1 MSAEIQ
7 HAQHKSPS
15 QHDAWDRIM
24 RAHWHVR
31 RFTENDL
38 AEARRLLGEAIALDP
53 TNSMAYSDLAFARH
67 FEAVFGWGEGP
78 AQSHAAFAEEA
89 RKAVILDDG
98 DAAAHTA
105 LALCEMFSGRQ
116 GEARRRLQRA
126 LDLDPNLT
134 TARGFLGH
142 TYAFGGDCD
151 AAMPH
156 FDEAIRLS
164 PRDPLLVLYQLG
176 MGWAAFAGRALRR
189 GGQIRYAGCRSQ
201 SGVPRHIRRP
211 GCRPWTFGSGR
222 RCSHHARPIIAAHAR
237 IDRERPS
244 PRPALC
250 AGDRPG
256 AVSRRI
262 AQGRDAGVS
271 TRVCRYSRSVATLA
285 LGCGEQHP
293 AVACHRGV
301 VGQDR
306 HYVVPDDAELVAVID
321 PAGAVQL
328 AQSVERPAHLML
340 VIDATG

>member
-15 QHDAWDRIM
+15 QLDAWDRIM

-78 AQSHAAFAEEA
+78 AQSHAAFPEEA

-176 MGWAAFAGRALRR
+176 MGW
-189 GGQIRYAGCRSQ
+189 
-201 SGVPRHIRRP
+201 RH
-211 GCRPWTFGSGR
+211 CW
-222 RCSHHARPIIAAHAR
+222 
-237 IDRERPS
+237 
-244 PRPALC
+244 
-250 AGDRPG
+250 PG
-256 AVSRRI
+256 ATKRRSNSLRGLPKPI
-262 AQGRDAGVS
+262 RSSPTYTPSWLPPMDIWVGPPMLTPRS
-271 TRVCRYSRSVATLA
+271 TNYCS
-285 LGCGEQHP
+285 
-293 AVACHRGV
+293 ACPR
-301 VGQDR
+301 
-306 HYVVPDDAELVAVID
+306 
-321 PAGAVQL
+321 
-328 AQSVERPAHLML
+328 
-340 VIDATG
+340 